1 MRKTTKEN
9 EEDCGPI
16 LPLITSKSAEERPNA
31 PASCFA
37 HKTRFLVVG
46 LAWLCLSLCVGN
58 SLTLNFTVICMTK
71 RVNTIVNQTL
81 ARGLKTIDAEELE
94 ELLPFYDAA
103 EQAWLFSAIAVGC
116 LVGAAPI
123 SALIAR
129 YGTRAIF
136 TIYGFI
142 SGISMLLMPLAV
154 YTRIEL
160 VFFMR
165 FLQGIGASTSFVMMG
180 TVTAEWAPWASS
192 GAYLS
197 FVSTHLQMSKII
209 AMPTAGLLCE
219 SEWGWPVIYYVQG
232 VATILLFVAF
242 FAFYRDSAAQH
253 PFVSS
258 AELSLLQRDKVVA
271 AQQHKNQKREP
282 VPYRQM
288 LTDWAVLGAV
298 ISLCGGNLS
307 YQIFAQFGPTYLS
320 KVLGLNVGHTGI
332 TSAVPAILCI
342 GLKLVVGPLSD
353 RLPLSARGRV
363 IFFASLS
370 QWTMSACFVVLAFLP
385 SGRAFAGQLFF
396 TLAYLFS
403 GLNVVGVIKSCQLIS
418 GRFVHFIMALNS
430 LSTSFAILLLPPAI
444 THFAPSNSREEWTR
458 ILVFIAVFCCIVTLI
473 FDFTAEGEPRPWVSN
488 RNFRRSCS
496 QTAAADKRVEVTSGE
511 EEDVNLVTV

>member
-1 MRKTTKEN
+1 
-9 EEDCGPI
+9 
-16 LPLITSKSAEERPNA
+16 
-31 PASCFA
+31 
-37 HKTRFLVVG
+37 
-46 LAWLCLSLCVGN
+46 
-58 SLTLNFTVICMTK
+58 MTK
-71 RVNTIVNQTL
+71 RVKTIVNQTL
-81 ARGLKTIDAEELE
+81 ARGLKTFDAEELE

-129 YGTRAIF
+129 YGTRTIF

-142 SGISMLLMPLAV
+142 SGISMLLMPPAAV
-154 YTRIEL
+154 HTRIEL

-180 TVTAEWAPWASS
+180 TVTAEWA
-192 GAYLS
+192 LS
-197 FVSTHLQMSKII
+197 QCRPPDCF
-209 AMPTAGLLCE
+209 AE
-219 SEWGWPVIYYVQG
+219 SEWGWPVISYVQG
-232 VATILLFVAF
+232 VATILLFVGF
-242 FAFYRDSAAQH
+242 FASHRDLAAQH
-253 PFVSS
+253 PFVFICQTILLIERSCSFVSS

-320 KVLGLNVGHTGI
+320 KASDDAGNLSGVLGLNVEHTGI

-370 QWTMSACFVVLAFLP
+370 QWTMRS
-385 SGRAFAGQLFF
+385 RQLFF

-403 GLNVVGVIKSCQLIS
+403 GLNVVGVIRAASWRIS

-444 THFAPSNSREEWTR
+444 THFAPNNSREEWTW

-473 FDFTAEGEPRPWVSN
+473 SLHGRRRTAAVVSN

-496 QTAAADKRVEVTSGE
+496 QAAAVDQRVEATSAE
-511 EEDVNLVTV
+511 EEEANLVAV